1 MVMMAGAMRVAVSFA
16 VACAKDDGD
25 LDLRARCRSR
35 PTTFRYFPISL
46 VTGLV
51 AGVPDAD
58 CGQDRPEGAGEGQVT
73 GPDREPGPLAL
84 PRGRGG
90 EGGVTGDAPGH
101 PGPGGP
107 GREFLPDQVRGP
119 GAEHRPRAGA
129 GAAQRRLASRS
140 AVSDPSHRHL
150 YSEASSGPG

>member
-46 VTGLV
+46 HGLEQV
-51 AGVPDAD
+51 YPEAD

-73 GPDREPGPLAL
+73 GPDREPGRPSL
-84 PRGRGG
+84 PHGRGG
-90 EGGVTGDAPGH
+90 ERGIEDDAPGH
-101 PGPGGP
+101 PDPGRP

-119 GAEHRPRAGA
+119 GAEHRPVPGPAPRSGA
-129 GAAQRRLASRS
+129 LASRS

-150 YSEASSGPG
+150 